1 MSGNNILLVDDDEI
15 ILQLLSIHFRGRGFR
30 CSTAS
35 SGVEALELLA
45 RQRVH
50 VLVTDLQMPG
60 MDGIELLHQ
69 IHERGI
75 ITRSVVVTG
84 YASLANLTACL
95 REGAVAL
102 VAKPLNDL
110 TELDRAVDQAMSLV
124 GAWMR
129 QMDSIVQLRQPRA
142 GGEDMD
148 RT

>member
-1 MSGNNILLVDDDEI
+1 MNGNHILFVDDDDI
-15 ILQLLSIHFRGRGFR
+15 ILQLLSIRFRGRGFR
-30 CSTAS
+30 CSTAN
-35 SGVEALELLA
+35 SGSEALDILA

-102 VAKPLNDL
+102 VPKPLGDL
-110 TELDRAVDQAMSLV
+110 TELDRAVDQAMSV
-124 GAWMR
+124 VSAWMR
-129 QMDSIVQLRQPRA
+129 QMDAIIQLRQPRT
-142 GGEDMD
+142 GLEG
-148 RT
+148 TGQT